1 MLRLLLARGS
11 FIAKIFDMPA
21 RIALVDDDDALRES
35 IRAYL
40 ADVGFDVDAYPSVAA
55 FRHGVAA
62 SAPDM
67 VITDLRMP
75 GEDGLALL
83 TWVRTFSQM
92 PVIML
97 TSIDG
102 ATDRVVGLEL
112 GADDY
117 LSKPCDLRELL
128 ARVRTQLRRLKN
140 AAGATAAAPAAVAG
154 GPQKKGTKEA
164 WFGRWRLDRQRRR
177 LVDADG
183 TDCPITGADFA
194 LLSVFADHPKVVL
207 SRDKLIELAGIDPA
221 EVFDRAIDMR
231 ITRLRKKI
239 EPDPA
244 TPIYLV
250 SEPWVGYRFVTEPA
264 ND

>member
-1 MLRLLLARGS
+1 MPLRFA
-11 FIAKIFDMPA
+11 MPA
-21 RIALVDDDDALRES
+21 RIALVDDDNALRES

-40 ADVGFDVDAYPSVAA
+40 ADVGFDVDAYDGVPA
-55 FRHGVAA
+55 FRTGLQR
-62 SAPDM
+62 SLPDM

-75 GEDGLALL
+75 GEDGIALL
-83 TWVRTFSQM
+83 TWVRSFSQM

-102 ATDRVVGLEL
+102 PTDRVVGLEL

-117 LSKPCDLRELL
+117 LAKPCDMRELL
-128 ARVRTQLRRLKN
+128 ARVRTQLRRVKGMAPAGP
-140 AAGATAAAPAAVAG
+140 AAGTATPPSAAGRKVA
-154 GPQKKGTKEA
+154 EA

-183 TDCPITGADFA
+183 QDCPITGADYA
-194 LLSVFADHPKVVL
+194 LLQVFADHPKVVL
-207 SRDKLIELAGIDPA
+207 SRDKLIELAGIDPG

-239 EPDPA
+239 EPTPGDP
-244 TPIYLV
+244 TVIKTV
-250 SEPWVGYRFVTEPA
+250 RGHGGGYEYVPA
-264 ND
+264 EGPNYGR

>member
-1 MLRLLLARGS
+1 MRRVNSNMA
-11 FIAKIFDMPA
+11 A
-21 RIALVDDDDALRES
+21 RIALIDDDDALRES
-35 IRAYL
+35 IRTYL
-40 ADVGFDVDAYPSVAA
+40 ADVGFDVDAYDGVAA
-55 FRHGVAA
+55 FRAGWDKSV
-62 SAPDM
+62 PDV
-67 VITDLRMP
+67 VISDLRMP
-75 GEDGLALL
+75 GEDGIALL
-83 TWVRTFSQM
+83 TWVRSFSQI
-92 PVIML
+92 PVILL

-117 LSKPCDLRELL
+117 LAKPCDLRELL

-140 AAGATAAAPAAVAG
+140 MAAAPAAVPVASR
-154 GPQKKGTKEA
+154 QKES
-164 WFGRWRLDRQRRR
+164 WFGRWRLDRARRR

-183 TDCPITGADFA
+183 TECPITGADYA

-239 EPDPA
+239 EPTPGDP
-244 TPIYLV
+244 TVIKTV
-250 SEPWVGYRFVTEPA
+250 RGHGGGYEYVPA
-264 ND
+264 DGPQYGR

>member
-1 MLRLLLARGS
+1 MTTRV
-11 FIAKIFDMPA
+11 
-21 RIALVDDDDALRES
+21 ALVDDDDSLRES
-35 IRAYL
+35 IRGYL
-40 ADVGFDVDAYPSVAA
+40 VDVGFDVDAYSSVKA
-55 FRHGVAA
+55 FREGVAKL
-62 SAPDM
+62 APDM

-75 GEDGLALL
+75 DEDGLALL
-83 TWVRTFSQM
+83 SWVRTFSQM

-102 ATDRVVGLEL
+102 PTDRVVGLEL

-117 LSKPCDLRELL
+117 LAKPCDMRELL

-140 AAGATAAAPAAVAG
+140 MAAVPAAEVGHAAV
-154 GPQKKGTKEA
+154 PAVQKTPSAEV

-183 TDCPITGADFA
+183 MDCPITGADYS
-194 LLSVFADHPKVVL
+194 LLAVFADHPKVVL

-239 EPDPA
+239 EPTPGDP
-244 TPIYLV
+244 TVIKTV
-250 SEPWVGYRFVTEPA
+250 RGHGGGYEYVPREGP
-264 ND
+264 DYGR